1 MHRTFWDLIYDE
13 LSSSLIAGTI
23 LAAIVAMTTTIA
35 ETKSTLLPPKYIASG
50 PATVSPKEIATNEPT
65 ASQAYTRA
73 NFFYGIC
80 VSRE

>member
-50 PATVSPKEIATNEPT
+50 PATVS
-65 ASQAYTRA
+65 QAYTRA

-80 VSRE
+80 VSSE